1 MKSKF
6 LGLVVAGIMLAAAP
20 AHAAAVL
27 NVNGG
32 ALSTIGAEV
41 APGSF
46 SLGAETGLSDASS
59 IRLFNSGTVGPF
71 GLSVSEAANVT
82 FEFLGK
88 EAVFLNTFTVGANV
102 FTNGTTVPSTPGAI
116 FSANLNGLLPFV
128 FTSLGAGK
136 TAPNGGP
143 IVSPLQYAIAILSE
157 TSVIMLFD
165 DGAPGVD
172 LDDMAVRVSVSQV
185 PLPAAAWLLI
195 SAILGLVS
203 FARIRRSGPEAA

>member
-1 MKSKF
+1 MKISF
-6 LGLVVAGIMLAAAP
+6 LGLLFAGAMLVGVSAQAAP
-20 AHAAAVL
+20 VL
-27 NVNGG
+27 TVDGG
-32 ALSTIGAEV
+32 ASTTIGAQINS
-41 APGSF
+41 AF
-46 SLGAETGLSDASS
+46 DLGVETGLSNASN

-88 EAVFLNTFTVGANV
+88 EALFLNTFTVGADV

-143 IVSPLQYAIAILSE
+143 IESPLQYAIAILSE
-157 TSVIMLFD
+157 TSVIVLFD

-172 LDDMAVRVSVSQV
+172 FDDMAVKISVSQV

-203 FARIRRSGPEAA
+203 FARIRRNGAQAA